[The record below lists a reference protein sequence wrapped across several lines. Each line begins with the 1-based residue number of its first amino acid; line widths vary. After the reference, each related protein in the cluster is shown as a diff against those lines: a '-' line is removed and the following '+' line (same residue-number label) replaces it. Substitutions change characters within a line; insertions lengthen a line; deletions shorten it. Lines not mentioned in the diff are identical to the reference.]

1 MTCEFYRDSRGQA
14 QNFADILP
22 TCTPKVRQEVY
33 LSILKLQCSAMR
45 KPHRTVEIGILLL
58 TFVLASGHANAD
70 ESLAISGLQV
80 NTDSFAMDTAVY
92 FGDET
97 QPSVRTTTVFLDRKA
112 YDEVAGKDGAIA
124 HFDFDSKVIQLLDT
138 TKTRKTTI
146 GFDEILRFQAQ
157 QSAKAQ
163 RREGLGTF
171 LANPRFIR
179 EFDAGS
185 STIKLSSPW
194 LSYQAKGA
202 QSSAGSVEQFVEFA
216 DWSARLSSM
225 MNPQAPPPQAR
236 MELNAALKKHGWQ
249 VSRITRTGGPRARR
263 LGVVHSDHTYRD
275 QLTERDQDLIH
286 RAENGLKNFK
296 EISFSEYLKL
306 RNSSDLALKK

>member
-1 MTCEFYRDSRGQA
+1 
-14 QNFADILP
+14 
-22 TCTPKVRQEVY
+22 
-33 LSILKLQCSAMR
+33 MR
-45 KPHRTVEIGILLL
+45 KHHRTVEISLLL
-58 TFVLASGHANAD
+58 FAFVLVSCPANAD

-80 NTDSFAMDTAVY
+80 NTDSFAMNTAVY
-92 FGDET
+92 FGQET

-124 HFDFDSKVIQLLDT
+124 HFDFETKVIQLLDST
-138 TKTRKTTI
+138 ESVKTTI

-163 RREGLGTF
+163 QREGLGTF
-171 LANPRFIR
+171 LADPRFIR
-179 EFDAGS
+179 ELDAGS

-194 LSYQAKGA
+194 LSYQAKGV
-202 QSSAGSVEQFVEFA
+202 QSSTGSVERFVEFA

-249 VSRITRTGGPRARR
+249 VSRITRTGGPKARR

-275 QLTERDQDLIH
+275 QLTERDLDLIH
-286 RAENGLKNFK
+286 RTEIGLKSFK
-296 EISFSEYLKL
+296 EISFSEYLAL
-306 RNSSDLALKK
+306 RNPEHLAVKK